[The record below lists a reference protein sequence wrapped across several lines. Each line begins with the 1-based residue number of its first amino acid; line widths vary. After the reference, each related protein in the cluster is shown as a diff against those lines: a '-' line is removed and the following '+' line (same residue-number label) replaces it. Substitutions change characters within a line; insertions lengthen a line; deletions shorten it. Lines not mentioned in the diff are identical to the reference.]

1 MFPCQQL
8 KYPTFIIAFSEKVRY
23 YLKNKEKLIE
33 SLKESLKTK
42 LKQEGS
48 GDLVSSQV
56 LQKTIDELRAITR
69 IDLCILSVEGQM
81 LATTFDDGPNPDYI
95 REFANSPADSQV
107 MQGYH
112 FFKVYD
118 DQNVEYVL
126 VTGGGNEDAYMIG
139 KIAVSQVQNLII
151 AYKERLD
158 KNNFIQNL
166 LLDNLLLVD
175 IYNRAK
181 KLRIDTEV
189 RRVVIMVET
198 KYEKDNNALET
209 IKSLYASKPKD
220 YITAIDEKNIIVVK
234 ELKSTETYEDL
245 TRMARTLVDMLN
257 VEAMSQVRVSY
268 GNIISEIKDV
278 SRSYKEAKMAL
289 EVGKIF
295 YADKIVVPYNNLG
308 IGRLIYQL
316 PIPLCQMFMH
326 EVFGEQ
332 LPDTF
337 DDETLTTIN
346 KFFENNLNV
355 SETSRQLY
363 VHRNTLVY
371 RLEKLQKSTGLDIRV
386 FDDALTFKI
395 AMMVVS
401 YMKYMEKQD

>member
-1 MFPCQQL
+1 MRGC
-8 KYPTFIIAFSEKVRY
+8 EH
-23 YLKNKEKLIE
+23 
-33 SLKESLKTK
+33 
-42 LKQEGS
+42 
-48 GDLVSSQV
+48 LVSNQV

-69 IDLCILSVEGQM
+69 IDLCVMSLEGQKV
-81 LATTFDDGPNPDYI
+81 ASTFSEEGFEPEYV
-95 REFANSPADSQV
+95 REFVKSPADSQV
-107 MQGYH
+107 LQGYH
-112 FFKVYD
+112 FFKIYD

-126 VTGGGNEDAYMIG
+126 VTSGGSEDAYMIG
-139 KIAVSQVQNLII
+139 KIAVCEIQNLIV

-181 KLRIDTEV
+181 KLRIDTEA
-189 RRVVIMVET
+189 RRVVFIVET
-198 KYEKDNNALET
+198 KYEKDNSAMET

-220 YITAIDEKNIIVVK
+220 YITAIDEKNIIIVI
-234 ELKSTETYEDL
+234 
-245 TRMARTLVDMLN
+245 DMLN

-268 GNIISEIKDV
+268 GNIIHEIKDV

-295 YADKIVVPYNNLG
+295 YADKIIVPYNNLG

-316 PIPLCQMFMH
+316 PIPLCQMFMK

-337 DDETLTTIN
+337 DEETLTTIN

-401 YMKYMEKQD
+401 YMKYMETQD